1 MSLLLLAP
9 LFETTEAEVN
19 KFFHLAV
26 PIAALLIIV
35 AMVWSGGKRAR
46 KF

>member
-9 LFETTEAEVN
+9 LFETNEAQVN
-19 KFFHLAV
+19 KFFHYAV
-26 PIAALLIIV
+26 PIAAFLIIV
-35 AMVWSGGKRAR
+35 ALIWSGGKRAR